1 MSFVW
6 NWWKCC
12 FLYANNV
19 EGWKVYLFPGTYPD
33 YPGEEDSPC
42 LCTIVKRECILLIT
56 PKYFPRPPSVFPGL
70 EQVQWPGKLV
80 THTIRECKGG
90 ASSELTTTEVIDIFY
105 PWYIIRRA
113 WSIVA
118 WKAVTTYNPSS
129 RKYTASWVWKCC
141 RGFSTSRPSGIK
153 TSYPT
158 PHRHQDNLIAEPSLL
173 AVFRHSCPP
182 PRSVARMTALV
193 SLLSIFGKMLVS
205 PNISFRKTSL
215 PKSFSGCSSQCHAT
229 FSSATSW
236 NFWLLSAHL

>member
-12 FLYANNV
+12 LLYENNV
-19 EGWKVYLFPGTYPD
+19 EGRKVYLFPGTYPD

-42 LCTIVKRECILLIT
+42 LFPLSRENVYYSDYSVVL
-56 PKYFPRPPSVFPGL
+56 PRPQSVFPGL
-70 EQVQWPGKLV
+70 EQLQRPGKLV

-90 ASSELTTTEVIDIFY
+90 ASCELTTTEVIDIFY

-113 WSIVA
+113 WSIVV

-173 AVFRHSCPP
+173 AVFRHSCTP

-205 PNISFRKTSL
+205 SNISFRKTSL
-215 PKSFSGCSSQCHAT
+215 PKSFSGCSSQRHAT
-229 FSSATSW
+229 F
-236 NFWLLSAHL
+236 

>member
-1 MSFVW
+1 MWIDYHGS
-6 NWWKCC
+6 NW
-12 FLYANNV
+12 
-19 EGWKVYLFPGTYPD
+19 
-33 YPGEEDSPC
+33 
-42 LCTIVKRECILLIT
+42 
-56 PKYFPRPPSVFPGL
+56 
-70 EQVQWPGKLV
+70 
-80 THTIRECKGG
+80 H
-90 ASSELTTTEVIDIFY
+90 FY

-113 WSIVA
+113 WSIVV

-193 SLLSIFGKMLVS
+193 SFLSIFGKMLVS
-205 PNISFRKTSL
+205 SNISFRKTSL